1 MFVGSNIQL
10 SLQTQQK
17 NTSDSSTDSTTLR
30 FDMLTDGANTS
41 TIFRH
46 KKHKDTRNPIYTLRT
61 NRQLGS
67 HQTTNFCDYR

>member
-41 TIFRH
+41 TTVRH
-46 KKHKDTRNPIYTLRT
+46 KKHKDTRNPIYTL
-61 NRQLGS
+61 
-67 HQTTNFCDYR
+67 